1 MFPLAGHIIFSLSFV
16 NAKSNKT
23 WLLKIFIFF
32 CSRTRASV
40 EVHIVHSPTSTATA
54 YNVTARVYLTDAMTV
69 TRHVNSELRR
79 NSLSVTQN
87 SSVVYMDV
95 SV

>member
-1 MFPLAGHIIFSLSFV
+1 MQTATKHGHCRSSY
-16 NAKSNKT
+16 
-23 WLLKIFIFF
+23 FF
-32 CSRTRASV
+32 FYSRTRASV

-69 TRHVNSELRR
+69 TRHVNSELRQ

-87 SSVVYMDV
+87 SSVVYIDV